1 MRFRFIDASRADW
14 PVRALCRNLGVTAAG
29 YYAWRG
35 RPPSARAEAAA
46 SLAAEARAAFAEA
59 KGRYGSPRLHR
70 ALRARGV
77 ECGVNAVARVMKS
90 LGLAACRRRRP
101 RSAGPGGGGGGDTP
115 HTLDRQFAAAR
126 PDEKWVSDFTYVP
139 TGEGW
144 LYLAAVEDL
153 YSRRIVGW
161 AMGASPDSALTAR
174 ALGMAVAHRRP
185 GPGLLV
191 HSDRGC
197 QYTSAEYRSAAAG
210 HGAAQSFSRRGN
222 CWDNAPMESF
232 FASLKKELVYRE
244 SFATRAA
251 AERAIFEYVEV
262 FYNRVRLHSKLGYV
276 APATFESSQT

>member
-90 LGLAACRRRRP
+90 LGL
-101 RSAGPGGGGGGDTP
+101 
-115 HTLDRQFAAAR
+115 AAAR